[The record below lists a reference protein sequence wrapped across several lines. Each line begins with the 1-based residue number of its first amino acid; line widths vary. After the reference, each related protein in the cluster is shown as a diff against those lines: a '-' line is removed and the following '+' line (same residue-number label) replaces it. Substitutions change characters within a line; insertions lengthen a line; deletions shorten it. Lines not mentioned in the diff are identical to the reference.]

1 MKPRI
6 LVVLFILLAGAHVA
20 LADVRVATTPASAI
34 PGAPVVV
41 TVTGVRKAPDGTA
54 GTTKLHFFRARG
66 GYQAVV
72 AIPLD
77 QPAGAFAVKV
87 DGAAQPAIVT
97 ILDHTFPESD
107 VAVDDELANP
117 DGPHRAQIAADNR
130 AIRAALAKSTGA
142 PQFTKFRRPGRGHV
156 TSTFGEW
163 RTFNAGAHRSQHL
176 GLDLG
181 AHLGSPVHAAATGTV
196 ALVRDCFL
204 AGKVVIIDH
213 GAGIATA
220 YFHLASIDVLEGQR
234 VVAGTR
240 IGGAGDTGR
249 ATGAHLHLGVWV
261 PGGFVDPARF
271 LGLTLRPVA
280 TR

>member
-1 MKPRI
+1 MRPRI
-6 LVVLFILLAGAHVA
+6 LIALFILLAGAHTA
-20 LADVRVATTPASAI
+20 LADVRVRTTPTSAI

-41 TVTGVRKAPDGTA
+41 TVTGSRAAPDGTA
-54 GTTKLHFFRARG
+54 GETKLHFFRVRG
-66 GYQAVV
+66 GYRAVV

-77 QPAGAFAVKV
+77 QQPGAFAVKV
-87 DGAAQPAIVT
+87 DGVRRPSIVT
-97 ILDHTFPESD
+97 VRDHAFPESD

-117 DGPHRAQIAADNR
+117 DGPHRAQIANDNR
-130 AIRAALAKSTGA
+130 AIRAALAKSSGA
-142 PQFTKFRRPGRGHV
+142 PQFVTFRRPGRGRV

-163 RTFNAGAHRSQHL
+163 RTFNAGHRSQHL

-181 AHLGSPVHAAATGTV
+181 AHLGSPVHASATGTV

-204 AGKVVIIDH
+204 AGKVVVIDH

-220 YFHLASIDVLEGQR
+220 YFHLASIDVLAGQR

-240 IGGAGDTGR
+240 IGAAGDTGR

-261 PGGFVDPARF
+261 PGGFVDPAAF
-271 LGLTLRPVA
+271 LKLGVTGR
-280 TR
+280 